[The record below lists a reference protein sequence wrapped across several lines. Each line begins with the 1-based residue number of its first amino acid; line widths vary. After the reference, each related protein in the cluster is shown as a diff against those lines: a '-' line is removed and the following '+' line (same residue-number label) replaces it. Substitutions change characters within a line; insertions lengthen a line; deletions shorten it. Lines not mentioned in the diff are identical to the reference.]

1 MTARGSHLERRAR
14 YCPDVSE
21 ERPGYAGMTVN
32 ERLYVAG
39 LLSEFG
45 AAIESGDRQ
54 QAIEILGSVALGEI
68 GAAETVDA
76 ILRDPS
82 KYGYPR
88 AT

>member
-1 MTARGSHLERRAR
+1 MRAGGSRLERRAR
-14 YCPDVSE
+14 YRPDMSE
-21 ERPGYAGMTVN
+21 ERPDYAGMTVN

-39 LLSEFG
+39 LLSEFE

-54 QAIEILGSVALGEI
+54 QAVEILGRVALGEI
-68 GAAETVDA
+68 GAAETVDT